1 MGWEKLH
8 QPVEEDTQAFARR
21 EEAAVEEVE
30 LVIIL
35 HEELQSSLIPA
46 GGTHCL
52 QGWERG
58 KRHVGRKRGEW
69 EGKMR
74 FMELHMLVNPV
85 GYSPGGR
92 NPIQKA
98 LWAGLQG
105 MKGMAWS

>member
-1 MGWEKLH
+1 MIHRLEKMH
-8 QPVEEDTQAFARR
+8 PPVEEDTQAFAGR

-46 GGTHCL
+46 GGTHRL
-52 QGWERG
+52 QGWKRG
-58 KRHVGRKRGEW
+58 KKNIGRKRGEW
-69 EGKMR
+69 EGKIR
-74 FMELHMLVNPV
+74 FMELHMLVNPM

-98 LWAGLQG
+98 LWARL
-105 MKGMAWS
+105 